1 MAADSKA
8 PAPLRTTTSRS
19 ESEEAESRP
28 LSEKNVRF
36 GVGFLAYNE
45 QDLIAKTVEEAVTS
59 LSAIPGLT
67 WHVVV
72 VNDGSRDRT
81 GEIAEELAKKDPR
94 VSVVHHD
101 GNKGYAVATETALR
115 NVPGEVVMVVDGD
128 GQHTMGDAPLFLDA
142 VDRGADVVFCWKKVR
157 HDPMGRL
164 ILSRGLRIL
173 SHWILGSPLHDINA
187 GCRAFRREVAR
198 RIEIKHRINF
208 VGDEIYARCRIAGWK
223 VDEVIVRHFPR
234 EAGQSIHRPFK
245 MLGTI
250 LRVIRYL
257 FDLRAEMKQSDALK
271 RLVRKKA

>member
-1 MAADSKA
+1 MAADREVGGRQE
-8 PAPLRTTTSRS
+8 PPPPER
-19 ESEEAESRP
+19 
-28 LSEKNVRF
+28 NVRL

-45 QDLIAKTVEEAVTS
+45 EELIAKTVAEAVSS
-59 LSAIPGLT
+59 LSAIPNLT

-81 GEIAEELAKKDPR
+81 GEIAEDLARKDPR

-128 GQHTMGDAPLFLDA
+128 GQHTMADAPKFLEAIDQ
-142 VDRGADVVFCWKKVR
+142 GADVVFCWKKIR
-157 HDPMGRL
+157 YDGAGRKV
-164 ILSRGLRIL
+164 LSLGLRVL

-187 GCRAFRREVAR
+187 GCRAFRRDVAR

-208 VGDEIYARCRIAGWK
+208 VGDEIFVRCRIAGWK
-223 VDEVIVRHFPR
+223 VAEVVVQHFPR

-250 LRVIRYL
+250 WKVLKYL
-257 FDLRAEMKQSDALK
+257 FALRAEMHQAERLR
-271 RLVRKKA
+271 RLVEGRRAAS

>member
-1 MAADSKA
+1 MATESGPRGSPPAD
-8 PAPLRTTTSRS
+8 
-19 ESEEAESRP
+19 RP
-28 LSEKNVRF
+28 VRL

-45 QDLIAKTVEEAVTS
+45 QDLIAKTVAEAVSS
-59 LSAIPGLT
+59 LSAIPNLT

-72 VNDGSRDRT
+72 VNDGSKDRT
-81 GEIAEELAKKDPR
+81 GEIAEELARKDSR

-128 GQHTMGDAPLFLDA
+128 GQHTMADAPRFLAAIDE
-142 VDRGADVVFCWKKVR
+142 GADVVFCWKKVR
-157 HDPMGRL
+157 HDPLGRL
-164 ILSRGLRIL
+164 VLSRGLRVL

-187 GCRAFRREVAR
+187 GCRAFRRDVAR
-198 RIEIKHRINF
+198 RLEIKHRINF

-223 VDEVIVRHFPR
+223 VAEVVVRHFPR

-250 LRVIRYL
+250 TRVIRYL
-257 FDLRAEMKQSDALK
+257 FDLRGEMHESAALR
-271 RLVRKKA
+271 RLAAKAK

>member
-1 MAADSKA
+1 MVTDREVGGIKGI
-8 PAPLRTTTSRS
+8 PPI
-19 ESEEAESRP
+19 ERP
-28 LSEKNVRF
+28 VRL

-45 QDLIAKTVEEAVTS
+45 EELIAKTVAEAVAS

-72 VNDGSRDRT
+72 VNDGSKDRT

-101 GNKGYAVATETALR
+101 GNKGYAVATETALQ
-115 NVPGEVVMVVDGD
+115 NVPGDVVMVVDGD
-128 GQHTMGDAPLFLDA
+128 GQHTMADAPLFLTAIDQ
-142 VDRGADVVFCWKKVR
+142 GYDVVFCWKKVR
-157 HDPMGRL
+157 HDPVGRL

-187 GCRAFRREVAR
+187 GCRAFRKDVAR

-223 VDEVIVRHFPR
+223 VTEVVVQHFPR
-234 EAGQSIHRPFK
+234 EAGQSIHRPWK
-245 MLGTI
+245 MAGTI
-250 LRVIRYL
+250 ARVIRYH
-257 FDLRAEMKQSDALK
+257 FSLREEMRRNEALK
-271 RLVRKKA
+271 RVVAAR

>member
-1 MAADSKA
+1 MAADPK
-8 PAPLRTTTSRS
+8 
-19 ESEEAESRP
+19 
-28 LSEKNVRF
+28 VRL

-45 QDLIAKTVEEAVTS
+45 EELIAKTVAEAVES
-59 LSAIPGLT
+59 LSAIPNLS

-81 GEIAEELAKKDPR
+81 GEIAEELARKDPR

-128 GQHTMGDAPLFLDA
+128 GQHTMGDAPLFLEA
-142 VDRGADVVFCWKKVR
+142 IDRGADVVFCWKKVR
-157 HDPMGRL
+157 HDPISRL
-164 ILSRGLRIL
+164 VLSRGLRVL

-187 GCRAFRREVAR
+187 GCRAFRGEVAR

-208 VGDEIYARCRIAGWK
+208 VGDEIFARCRIAGWK
-223 VDEVIVRHFPR
+223 VAEVIVRHFPR

-245 MLGTI
+245 MAGTI
-250 LRVIRYL
+250 ARVVRYL
-257 FDLRAEMKQSDALK
+257 FDLRSEMRQADSLK
-271 RLVRKKA
+271 RLVQRQKAR

>member
-1 MAADSKA
+1 MAADPK
-8 PAPLRTTTSRS
+8 
-19 ESEEAESRP
+19 
-28 LSEKNVRF
+28 VRL

-45 QDLIAKTVEEAVTS
+45 EELIAKTVAEAVES
-59 LSAIPGLT
+59 LSAIPNLS

-81 GEIAEELAKKDPR
+81 GEIAEELARKDPR

-128 GQHTMGDAPLFLDA
+128 GQHTMGDAPLFLEA
-142 VDRGADVVFCWKKVR
+142 IDRGADVVFCWKKVR
-157 HDPMGRL
+157 HDPLSRL
-164 ILSRGLRIL
+164 VLSRGLRVL

-187 GCRAFRREVAR
+187 GCRAFRGEVAR

-208 VGDEIYARCRIAGWK
+208 VGDEIFARCRIAGWR
-223 VDEVIVRHFPR
+223 VAEVIVRHFPR

-245 MLGTI
+245 MAGTI
-250 LRVIRYL
+250 ARVVRYL
-257 FDLRAEMKQSDALK
+257 FDLRSEMRQADSLK
-271 RLVRKKA
+271 RLVQRHKAR

>member
-1 MAADSKA
+1 MVTE
-8 PAPLRTTTSRS
+8 REVGRR
-19 ESEEAESRP
+19 EEPRP
-28 LSEKNVRF
+28 KDIPVRL

-45 QDLIAKTVEEAVTS
+45 QDLIAKTVEVAVAS

-81 GEIAEELAKKDPR
+81 GEIAEALARKDSR

-128 GQHTMGDAPLFLDA
+128 GQHTMGDAPLFLEA
-142 VDRGADVVFCWKKVR
+142 IDRGADVVFCWKKIR
-157 HDPMGRL
+157 YDGAGRK
-164 ILSRGLRIL
+164 ILSLGLRVL

-187 GCRAFRREVAR
+187 GCRAFRGDIAR

-208 VGDEIYARCRIAGWK
+208 VGDEIFTRCRIAGWK

-257 FDLRAEMKQSDALK
+257 FALRSEMKAADAMRRLTESQK
-271 RLVRKKA
+271 RKVS